1 MLKVTTKWC
10 SGNQTILECISKGQS
25 SIINLIT
32 NCCLLSKLS
41 WKMPGLNPLR
51 NAWTDINIQAS
62 IFTHF
67 DVCFYRAIVGV
78 LLFGAAMQFKRQEI
92 STTCWKRMKE
102 KSREKTLPSSEH
114 QVEMLNDS
122 FFSLRIVHKNAKG
135 LEWISSILFS
145 SSNENATAW
154 AKMLSVKEWQQQKR
168 T

>member
-25 SIINLIT
+25 SIINIIT

-41 WKMPGLNPLR
+41 WKMPALNPLR

-92 STTCWKRMKE
+92 STTCWNGMKKKVGKKRYQA
-102 KSREKTLPSSEH
+102 PSIR
-114 QVEMLNDS
+114 LKCWTIL

-135 LEWISSILFS
+135 LE
-145 SSNENATAW
+145 
-154 AKMLSVKEWQQQKR
+154 
-168 T
+168 